1 MPDTNDTDAILA
13 KVRSGE
19 LSAGD
24 AAALIANLHA
34 ASYKAMQDAQTA
46 QAPQPEPPAPQAASQ
61 PGMSQQASVAAAAPC
76 YQPQVPATPAYA
88 APTPDTVAKKA
99 QETVPQHPQ
108 TPVCATTMTSEM
120 LDGRKT
126 RLSVPNISA
135 SLLRTDGSNIDAAPP
150 NCLSFLVAATILK
163 PDASSRSV
171 MKSTSGASHVPAF
184 VSPSCDL

>member
-46 QAPQPEPPAPQAASQ
+46 QALQPEPPAPQAASQ
-61 PGMSQQASVAAAAPC
+61 PGMSQQAPVAAAAPC
-76 YQPQVPATPAYA
+76 YQPQVPDMPAYA
-88 APTPDTVAKKA
+88 APTPDAVAEKA

-108 TPVCATTMTSEM
+108 
-120 LDGRKT
+120 
-126 RLSVPNISA
+126 
-135 SLLRTDGSNIDAAPP
+135 APTAQHP
-150 NCLSFLVAATILK
+150 AFYEPPAY
-163 PDASSRSV
+163 
-171 MKSTSGASHVPAF
+171 VPANRPRG
-184 VSPSCDL
+184 SR

>member
-46 QAPQPEPPAPQAASQ
+46 QASQPEPPAPQAASQ

-108 TPVCATTMTSEM
+108 TPTVQHPAPYEPPAYVPAASAPEPHPVPCRESVSPA
-120 LDGRKT
+120 GT
-126 RLSVPNISA
+126 RHDCHA
-135 SLLRTDGSNIDAAPP
+135 
-150 NCLSFLVAATILK
+150 
-163 PDASSRSV
+163 
-171 MKSTSGASHVPAF
+171 SGAGCHRIPARTGNRVPSGLA
-184 VSPSCDL
+184 PSV

>member
-34 ASYKAMQDAQTA
+34 ASYKAMQDAQVA

-61 PGMSQQASVAAAAPC
+61 PGMSQQPVQQAPVAATAPC

-88 APTPDTVAKKA
+88 APTPDAVAEKA
-99 QETVPQHPQ
+99 HETVPQHPQ
-108 TPVCATTMTSEM
+108 ASTAQHPTP
-120 LDGRKT
+120 
-126 RLSVPNISA
+126 
-135 SLLRTDGSNIDAAPP
+135 
-150 NCLSFLVAATILK
+150 
-163 PDASSRSV
+163 
-171 MKSTSGASHVPAF
+171 
-184 VSPSCDL
+184 